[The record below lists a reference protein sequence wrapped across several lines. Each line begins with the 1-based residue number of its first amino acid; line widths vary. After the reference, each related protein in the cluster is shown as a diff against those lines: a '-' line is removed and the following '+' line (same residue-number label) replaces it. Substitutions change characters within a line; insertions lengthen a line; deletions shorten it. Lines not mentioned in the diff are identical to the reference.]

1 MEEFCGTVSLNVQT
15 VLLKLTHT
23 RLQVTQLR
31 VQPSQACNAAIRS
44 HSLSVLLFIKFHSE
58 ASFGSVRVL
67 WSVRRG
73 SVS

>member
-23 RLQVTQLR
+23 RLQVTQL
-31 VQPSQACNAAIRS
+31 QPSQACNAAIRS